1 MIRRRHVL
9 LGTAAGAAGLAAP
22 FVRGARAQ
30 GATTGAETAARTLV
44 FGGSVPLTGDAAE
57 TGLNVNNG
65 YITAASYLND
75 VLGGVEIA
83 GEKYKIALKLFDDA
97 SDPQRATTLI
107 QRQLDAGTDFFLGSF
122 GSNIVLPTAA
132 ITDRARKPMVQTGG
146 GSDAI
151 FTRGFRY
158 VFGLYPRATRQFIS
172 TAECFKALQPKPQ
185 TYSVIYT
192 NDAFSKT
199 AAEGARDSCKQAG
212 FKELNTYEL
221 PGHPTDVSSVLSS
234 VRANTPDLLI
244 CMMHDQDSLLVA
256 RQMIASDTNVKLLF
270 QGLGPQLASFRQALG
285 KYAEGIYTDTYWD
298 ENVPYTDKFFGNSQK
313 FATYYRSKFSRPIAY
328 HTAGGAACILSFILA
343 MQAAKSIQPEAVRE
357 ALAAADF
364 QTFYSRIKFTPQGDG
379 DAVIMGA
386 MVAQVLH
393 GDAPVVFPVVAQE
406 TKPIYPVPFWK
417 EKQNA

>member
-1 MIRRRHVL
+1 MIQRRQAL
-9 LGTAAGAAGLAAP
+9 LGTAAGAAGLTIP
-22 FVRGARAQ
+22 FIRGARAQ
-30 GATTGAETAARTLV
+30 AAKTLV
-44 FGGSVPLTGDAAE
+44 FGGSVPLTGEAAE

-83 GEKYKIALKLFDDA
+83 GEKYRIELKLFDDA

-107 QRQLDAGTDFFLGSF
+107 QRQLDAGTNFFLGSF

-158 VFGLYPRATRQFIS
+158 VFGLYPRATRQFTS
-172 TAECFKALQPKPQ
+172 TAELFKTLQPKPQ

-199 AAEGARDSCKQAG
+199 AAEGVRISCKQAG
-212 FKELNTYEL
+212 FKEFNSYEL
-221 PGHPTDVSSVLSS
+221 PGHPTDVSSVLAS
-234 VRANTPDLLI
+234 VRAKTPDMLI

-256 RQMIASDTNVKLLF
+256 RQMIASGTNVSLLF

-298 ENVPYTDKFFGNSQK
+298 EGVPYTDTFFGTAKK
-313 FATYYRSKFSRPIAY
+313 FAEYYRSKFTRPIAY
-328 HTAGGAACILSFILA
+328 HTAGGAACILAFILA
-343 MQAAKSIQPEAVRE
+343 MQAAKSTQPEAVRD
-357 ALAAADF
+357 ALASGDF
-364 QTFYSRIKFTPQGDG
+364 HTFYSRIKFTPQGDG
-379 DAVIMGA
+379 DPVIMGA
-386 MVAQVLH
+386 MVAQVQN
-393 GDAPVVFPVVAQE
+393 GQVPVVYPAAAQE
-406 TKPIYPVPFWK
+406 AKPIYPVPFWN
-417 EKQNA
+417 EKQKA